1 LNLQEFAIPALALIT
16 LTAVYLLAS
25 TNWRISLIP
34 LALQYLAVFILI
46 SANWSIQLSVTILFA
61 GWIASLVLGVAIF
74 TIPQV
79 SKGTSTY
86 DNDESHL
93 TLATSIR
100 NFVYAGGLFRL
111 LAAGL
116 VILAIQFTA
125 PILSNLI
132 PNLVPIQA
140 FSGLIL
146 IGMGLL
152 KLGFTDQALMVVIG
166 LLSILAGF
174 EIIYSVIES
183 SALVVGLLAVVTLG
197 IALTGA
203 YLLVIAH
210 SEES

>member
-1 LNLQEFAIPALALIT
+1 MIPALVLII
-16 LTAVYLLAS
+16 LTSLYLLAT
-25 TNWRISLIP
+25 TNLRVSLIP
-34 LALQYLAVFILI
+34 LGLQYLAVFILI
-46 SANWSIQLSVTILFA
+46 SANWSIQLSATTLFA
-61 GWIASLVLGVAIF
+61 GWIASLVLGIAIF
-74 TIPQV
+74 TVTQGPEKLYSENEDEIHP
-79 SKGTSTY
+79 SLTTSLR
-86 DNDESHL
+86 D
-93 TLATSIR
+93 
-100 NFVYAGGLFRL
+100 FVYAGGLFRL

-116 VILAIQFTA
+116 VIIAIQFIA

-132 PNLVPIQA
+132 PNLGPIQA

-146 IGMGLL
+146 LGMGLL

-203 YLLVIAH
+203 YLLVV
-210 SEES
+210 SPGEESL